1 MASRSVAKAILFD
14 AVGTLLEADP
24 PVAIA
29 YRDAARSLGIE
40 LETSEVKS
48 RLAAAMRRDRTVG
61 FTGTGA
67 AAALQLP
74 PTSEAIEHARWQRVV
89 AEVFETSCELTEEL
103 FTKLWRHFADP
114 ASWRLAADAR
124 QVIETLVALP
134 PETQSPD
141 SRPVIGLASNFDAR
155 LLPLCQAL
163 APLEKLAPIFISS
176 QCGYPKPDPRF
187 FRHVEQQLGCRSD
200 EMVLVG
206 DDFYCDAVGAAS
218 AGWQVIWLAGDQV
231 ENRSLLRQLPE
242 DVQHRVTAIERLA
255 EVPETLRRLGR
266 IVSQRP
272 ALS

>member
-1 MASRSVAKAILFD
+1 MACRPVAKAILFD

-40 LETSEVKS
+40 LATSEVKS

-61 FTGTGA
+61 FTGTG

-103 FTKLWRHFADP
+103 FTKLWQHFADP

-124 QVIETLVALP
+124 QVIETLVAL
-134 PETQSPD
+134 QSD

-187 FRHVEQQLGCRSD
+187 FRHVEQHLGCRSD
-200 EMVLVG
+200 EVVLVG

-242 DVQHRVTAIERLA
+242 DVQHRVAIARLA